1 MADMVLV
8 VAETQDGTPKKI
20 AYEMLTAARGVAA
33 EMDYEVAAVVLGDGL
48 DESALASALGA
59 HGASKVF
66 VLDDAAFASYN
77 AEPYAAALQQLVEAE
92 EPELVLLGMTLV
104 GRDLAPRLAAKLR
117 AGLASDVTGMRV
129 EDGDLL
135 FTRPMYSGQVMATV
149 KANRTPVL
157 ATVRANSWAVAQAEG
172 GSEAEVETFDADDL
186 PEPRTEVLSIEAAGG
201 DRPDIGDASTIVS
214 GGRGMKGP
222 ENFALVEELA
232 DLLGAAVGTTRAVV
246 DAGWRP
252 YEEQVG
258 QTGKTVSPKLYIA
271 VGVSGA
277 LQHLSGMRTSKTI
290 VAINKDADAPIFRLA
305 DYGIVGDLFEV
316 VPEVTAAVKELK

>member
-1 MADMVLV
+1 MAEMVLV
-8 VAETQDGTPKKI
+8 VVETQDGTPKKI

-33 EMDYEVAAVVLGDGL
+33 EMDYEVAAVVLGEGL
-48 DESALASALGA
+48 DDSALAADLGA

-66 VLDDAAFASYN
+66 VLDDAALASYN
-77 AEPYAAALQQLVEAE
+77 A

-129 EDGDLL
+129 EDGELL

-149 KANRTPVL
+149 KAKRTPVL
-157 ATVRANSWAVAQAEG
+157 ATVRANSWAVAQPEG
-172 GSEAEVETFDADDL
+172 GSEVEVETFDTDDL

-316 VPEVTAAVKELK
+316 VPEVTAAVRELK